1 MTNLEFVSMIDKLHE
16 VKTDKNWKLY
26 ALLGGGA
33 LLLIAIAFWKKGKKI
48 SGQLSICQSELG
60 REKAISCTLRSSNS
74 ELTEAVS
81 GKDQYI
87 KELKRENQEM
97 ARKIAEDNLGKKIE
111 DQQEITTNL
120 QRSNQ
125 ELARKVKDS
134 QNQAQAS

>member
-1 MTNLEFVSMIDKLHE
+1 MTNLKFVSMIDKLHE

-33 LLLIAIAFWKKGKKI
+33 LLLITIAFWKKGKKI
-48 SGQLSICQSELG
+48 GGQLSICQSELG
-60 REKAISCTLRSSNS
+60 REKAISSTLRSSNS

-97 ARKIAEDNLGKKIE
+97 ARKIA

-134 QNQAQAS
+134 QNQSPAS